1 MAISFRNGVLQ
12 ITDISIENPLV
23 AEYLESLPA
32 SEREQAV
39 VDAIGLGVMAAKKG
53 ELKHFLDQTE
63 GELGRH
69 FASLKALYELRE
81 MRFQTSGK
89 GGDAEEQVVAVL
101 NNFTEKAGFPDDNVR
116 DLSRVAGAIPRNKTG
131 DVLVEVDADP
141 SKCIAIEVKLDKG
154 VKLGEILDRD
164 PVAKTDTAVGQLIET
179 AANRS
184 TAVNI
189 IIFDEDSADT
199 TVSQQCVEGVR
210 YLAGIGFIVI
220 VSTRRNDFRTLALVY
235 LLARDLVLAEP
246 KQAIADHH
254 VLEKIVE
261 RLVQVL
267 TDYTSTRKDAEA
279 IIKSAQKIISQSEKT
294 LRLVENTRDYLKKY
308 LETGELTQQ
317 QMLEFYQ
324 AAGVSELLK
333 DFDKD
338 IRSIE

>member
-1 MAISFRNGVLQ
+1 MTVSLRNGVLQ
-12 ITDISIENPLV
+12 IKDISIEKPLV

-32 SEREQAV
+32 SEREQAI

-63 GELGRH
+63 GELGKH
-69 FASLKALYELRE
+69 FASLKALYDLRD
-81 MRFQTSGK
+81 MRFQTSKK
-89 GGDAEEQVVAVL
+89 GADAEVQVMSVL
-101 NNFTEKAGFPDDNVR
+101 NDFKGKAGFPDDEVR
-116 DLSRVAGAIPRNKTG
+116 DLGRVVGAIPRNKTG
-131 DVLVEVDADP
+131 DVLIEIDGDP
-141 SKCIAIEVKLDKG
+141 SKAIGIEVKLDGG
-154 VKLGEILDRD
+154 VKMGEILNRD
-164 PVAKTDTAVGQLIET
+164 PTAKTDTAVGQLIET

-189 IIFDEDSADT
+189 IVFDEDSVDT

-235 LLARDLVLAEP
+235 LLARDLVLADP

-279 IIKSAQKIISQSEKT
+279 IIKSAQKIITQSEKT
-294 LRLVENTRDYLKKY
+294 LRLVENTRDYLKNY

-324 AAGVSELLK
+324 AKGLAELMREFEREVK
-333 DFDKD
+333 DA
-338 IRSIE
+338 

>member
-12 ITDISIENPLV
+12 IQDVSIENPIV

-63 GELGRH
+63 GELGKH
-69 FASLKALYELRE
+69 FTSLKALYELRE

-89 GGDAEEQVVAVL
+89 GGDAEEQVMDVL
-101 NNFTEKAGFPDDNVR
+101 NDFKEKAGFSEDEVR
-116 DLSRVAGAIPRNKTG
+116 DLSRVAGSIPRNKTG
-131 DVLVEVDADP
+131 DVLIEVDGDP
-141 SKCIAIEVKLDKG
+141 NKAIAIEVKLDKG

-179 AANRS
+179 AANRE

-189 IIFDEDSADT
+189 IVFDEDSVDT
-199 TVSQQCVEGVR
+199 TVSKQCVEGVR
-210 YLAGIGFIVI
+210 YLAGVGFIVI

-246 KQAIADHH
+246 KQAMADHH

-267 TDYTSTRKDAEA
+267 TDYTSTRKDAET

-294 LRLVENTRDYLKKY
+294 LRLVENTRDYLKNY
-308 LETGELTQQ
+308 LETGELSQQ

-324 AAGVSELLK
+324 AAGVSELMR
-333 DFDKD
+333 DFERTVK
-338 IRSIE
+338 

>member
-12 ITDISIENPLV
+12 IKDISIDNQLV
-23 AEYLESLPA
+23 TEYLESLPA

-39 VDAIGLGVMAAKKG
+39 VDAIGIGVMAELKG

-63 GELGRH
+63 GELGKH
-69 FASLKALYELRE
+69 LASLKALYDLRD
-81 MRFQTSGK
+81 MRFQTSNK
-89 GGDAEEQVVAVL
+89 GADAEVQVMSVL
-101 NNFTEKAGFPDDNVR
+101 NDFKDKAGFPDDEVR

-131 DVLVEVDADP
+131 DVLVEVDGDP
-141 SKCIAIEVKLDKG
+141 NKTIAIEVKLDKG

-164 PVAKTDTAVGQLIET
+164 PVAKTDTAVGQLLET
-179 AANRS
+179 AANRNS
-184 TAVNI
+184 AVNI
-189 IIFDEDSADT
+189 IVFDEDSVDT
-199 TVSQQCVEGVR
+199 TVSKQCVEGVR

-246 KQAIADHH
+246 KQAIADRH

-279 IIKSAQKIISQSEKT
+279 IIKSAQKIIAQSEKT
-294 LRLVENTRDYLKKY
+294 LRLVESTRDYLKNY
-308 LETGELTQQ
+308 LATGELTQQ

-324 AAGVSELLK
+324 AAGVAELMR
-333 DFDKD
+333 DFDRELK
-338 IRSIE
+338 

>member
-12 ITDISIENPLV
+12 IQDVSIENPIV

-63 GELGRH
+63 GELGKH
-69 FASLKALYELRE
+69 FASLKALYELKE

-89 GGDAEEQVVAVL
+89 GGDAEEQVMAVL
-101 NNFTEKAGFPDDNVR
+101 NDFTEKAGFPDDNVR
-116 DLSRVAGAIPRNKTG
+116 DLSRVSGAIPRNKTG
-131 DVLVEVDADP
+131 DVLVEVDGDP
-141 SKCIAIEVKLDKG
+141 NKAIAIEVKLDQG
-154 VKLGEILDRD
+154 VKMGELLNRD
-164 PVAKTDTAVGQLIET
+164 PVARTDTAVGQLIET

-189 IIFDEDSADT
+189 IVFDEDSVDT

-210 YLAGIGFIVI
+210 YLAGVGFIVI
-220 VSTRRNDFRTLALVY
+220 VSTRRNDVRTLALVY

-246 KQAIADHH
+246 KQAVADHH

-267 TDYTSTRKDAEA
+267 TDYTSTRKDAET

-294 LRLVENTRDYLKKY
+294 LRLVENTRDYLKNY

-324 AAGVSELLK
+324 AAGVGELLK
-333 DFDKD
+333 DFDKQT
-338 IRSIE
+338 R

>member
-12 ITDISIENPLV
+12 IQDVSIENPIV

-63 GELGRH
+63 GELGKH
-69 FASLKALYELRE
+69 FASLKALYELKE

-89 GGDAEEQVVAVL
+89 GGDAEEQVMAVL
-101 NNFTEKAGFPDDNVR
+101 NDFTEKAGFPDDNVR

-131 DVLVEVDADP
+131 DVLVEVDGDP
-141 SKCIAIEVKLDKG
+141 NKAIAIEVKLDKG

-164 PVAKTDTAVGQLIET
+164 PVARTDTAVGQLIET

-189 IIFDEDSADT
+189 IVFDEDSVDT

-210 YLAGIGFIVI
+210 YLAGVGFIVI

-279 IIKSAQKIISQSEKT
+279 IIKSAQKIITQSEKT
-294 LRLVENTRDYLKKY
+294 LRLVESTRDYLKNY
-308 LETGELTQQ
+308 LATGELTQQ

-324 AAGVSELLK
+324 AAGVGELLR
-333 DFDKD
+333 DFDKQ
-338 IRSIE
+338 IS